1 MHIQEVLKNH
11 LETKDVQKVK
21 FDHMIYVRL
30 FEGCNL
36 SCEHCFI
43 PSNPKKIES
52 IFYQNKGLTETLIKE
67 GNIKEGSTLFIQWH
81 GGEPTLLGVEYLRNA
96 IEEIEKDTR
105 FKYIHGIQTNLIN
118 FHNNTDEWVDLYKKY
133 FNGSI
138 GVSWDADIRHVKR
151 KELTNETNQE
161 FESIFWKNIKLAQDN
176 GLEIYMVVTATK
188 RLFEKFKN
196 PINFFI
202 FMNENKIKKLNF
214 ERITKTGVARNNWD
228 KLGLNNLEYSTYMS
242 KFFKAYL
249 LYKQNAIENNLDDL
263 NISPFDGLLESVI
276 SLELK
281 NQQELNREANI
292 WDILSFKNQGYGCWS
307 GSCDTTFHTID
318 SNGYKHGCT
327 ALTSEQDNKT
337 ISKDISKKIIWIG
350 STNMQ
355 QKENIVNTR
364 KERQLSCVGCEF
376 LTICSSGC
384 LSVEKFDESKEC
396 SGAKLL
402 FKTIQENV
410 VKSLTL

>member
-1 MHIQEVLKNH
+1 MYIQEVLKNH

-133 FNGSI
+133 FHGSI

-151 KELTNETNQE
+151 KELTNETNKE
-161 FESIFWKNIKLAQDN
+161 FESIFWKNIL
-176 GLEIYMVVTATK
+176 I
-188 RLFEKFKN
+188 
-196 PINFFI
+196 
-202 FMNENKIKKLNF
+202 
-214 ERITKTGVARNNWD
+214 
-228 KLGLNNLEYSTYMS
+228 
-242 KFFKAYL
+242 
-249 LYKQNAIENNLDDL
+249 
-263 NISPFDGLLESVI
+263 
-276 SLELK
+276 
-281 NQQELNREANI
+281 
-292 WDILSFKNQGYGCWS
+292 
-307 GSCDTTFHTID
+307 
-318 SNGYKHGCT
+318 
-327 ALTSEQDNKT
+327 
-337 ISKDISKKIIWIG
+337 
-350 STNMQ
+350 
-355 QKENIVNTR
+355 
-364 KERQLSCVGCEF
+364 
-376 LTICSSGC
+376 
-384 LSVEKFDESKEC
+384 
-396 SGAKLL
+396 
-402 FKTIQENV
+402 
-410 VKSLTL
+410 